1 MEYKRIT
8 KCTTGRVFLVNLKSA
23 NKKIFF
29 WMQEPDSEKDEKLW
43 KKLLDTLNGVD
54 TSSSSDRPSST
65 SLSSLANVLG
75 GDLGGSDIQSLL
87 GSMSEQQIQ
96 QLLGLSGFGGSQS
109 SSRASSSRPSRV
121 QSSRQAPTTA
131 AATPTTTN
139 QAQPMD
145 TASATTTTTT
155 SGSSDAN
162 KKLQFSEFQNLLQ
175 NLSQNPATQQSK
187 IDLADMITLDV
198 MAPILA
204 NKEIQ
209 ERLMPHLPE
218 GDVLPKNESELR
230 NTFSEPQFKRAMHS
244 FSDALQSGQLGPLL
258 AQFNLPKEVID
269 AANNGNLEEFAKAMQ
284 SYSKSTKSTQEED
297 QKMDH

>member
-1 MEYKRIT
+1 
-8 KCTTGRVFLVNLKSA
+8 LVNLKSA
-23 NKKIFF
+23 NKKMFF
-29 WMQEPDSEKDEKLW
+29 WMQEPDNEKDEKLW
-43 KKLLDTLNGVD
+43 KKLLDILNGVE
-54 TSSSSDRPSST
+54 TSSSADRQSSS

-109 SSRASSSRPSRV
+109 SSRATSSRPSRV
-121 QSSRQAPTTA
+121 QSSRQAQAPATSTTTTTTTA
-131 AATPTTTN
+131 AASATPITTTN

-145 TASATTTTTT
+145 TTTATTTTTS
-155 SGSSDAN
+155 SGTSDAS

-175 NLSQNPATQQSK
+175 NLSQNPQAEQAK

-209 ERLMPHLPE
+209 ERLMPHLAE
-218 GDVLPKNESELR
+218 GDVLPKNETELR
-230 NTFSEPQFKRAMHS
+230 NTFSAPQFKRAMHS
-244 FSDALQSGQLGPLL
+244 FSDALQSCQLGPLL
-258 AQFNLPKEVID
+258 AQFNLPKQVIE

-284 SYSKSTKSTQEED
+284 SYSKSSKSSQEDD